1 MLRTVATTLSL
12 IQLLVVTRRTAA
24 FNHHATPASDAM
36 SRVGAAEGECRSLRI
51 LCLHGKGGNGE
62 DFAVSSLAPLRET
75 VVERR
80 LAGLDANVEW
90 HHLTGPFRT
99 NDEDASANAWWT
111 LRPGERSFNA
121 KEVRDAYFLDDCVL
135 HMSLKPNKV

>member
-1 MLRTVATTLSL
+1 MMLRTVATTLSL
-12 IQLLVVTRRTAA
+12 IQLVVSRRTAA

-36 SRVGAAEGECRSLRI
+36 SRVGAAENNSGGECRSLRI

-75 VVERR
+75 VT
-80 LAGLDANVEW
+80 GLDANVEW